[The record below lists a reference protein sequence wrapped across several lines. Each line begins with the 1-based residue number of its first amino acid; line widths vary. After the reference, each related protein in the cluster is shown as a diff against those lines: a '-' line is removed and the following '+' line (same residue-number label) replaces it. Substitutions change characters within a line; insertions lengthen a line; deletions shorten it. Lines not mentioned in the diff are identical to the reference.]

1 MLLRSLAFLI
11 IWSETSH
18 KAEPSEGSQAQKRA
32 KVEDS
37 SAVLNTQE
45 QSKNQNEIKIWAF

>member
-32 KVEDS
+32 KVEEYIVEYMG
-37 SAVLNTQE
+37 AVQKPKWN
-45 QSKNQNEIKIWAF
+45 